1 MEYGELNKGIAV
13 SYAIVLHEVILAL
26 ASALDYVGI
35 DDVSHGKR
43 VARMAAECARVAGWS
58 QAEQDQLILLG
69 LLHDCGV
76 SSTQVHRHL
85 VEEWE
90 WKDAEDHARHGSE
103 LLQQA
108 GLLAQFA
115 LPVRYH
121 HTHWS
126 QLQDVELE
134 PGLKRQANLI
144 FLVDRVDALRAQSG
158 SREEPERWR
167 QVIADHAITQF
178 APELCQLF
186 LQASDNDSFWFSLE
200 ADALDAFFVE
210 WLRHAESQAVEYPA
224 LLELALMFASIV
236 DGKSRFTYRH
246 SLGVKAVAE
255 LLAHVARLSKKE
267 QECVALASLLH
278 DLGKLRV
285 EDAILEKQGPFDAHE
300 RKVMNHH
307 SFDTEQILKR
317 IGGFG
322 EIAHI
327 AAMHHETLD
336 GLGYPRRVKGEDIP
350 RTARII
356 AVADVFQALVQ
367 NRPYRP
373 PLSLAAAREVLT
385 QMVARGKL
393 DPELVGLLLL
403 HADEA
408 YRLARQHEPA

>member
-1 MEYGELNKGIAV
+1 M

-85 VEEWE
+85 VEQWEWE
-90 WKDAEDHARHGSE
+90 GADEHALHGSE
-103 LLQQA
+103 LLQQTR
-108 GLLAQFA
+108 LLAHFA
-115 LPVRYH
+115 APVRYH
-121 HTHWS
+121 HTYWS
-126 QLQDVELE
+126 ELQGIEVDPAV
-134 PGLKRQANLI
+134 KQQANLI

-158 SREEPERWR
+158 GRDEPEQWR
-167 QVIADHAITQF
+167 QVITDHAVSQF
-178 APELCQLF
+178 DPALCQLF
-186 LQASDNDSFWFSLE
+186 LRASDNDSFWFSLE
-200 ADALDAFFVE
+200 EVALDAFFVE
-210 WLRHAESQAVEYPA
+210 WLRHAQAQTVEYPA

-236 DGKSRFTYRH
+236 DGKSSFTYRH

-255 LLAHVARLSKKE
+255 LLAHVARLGQAE
-267 QECVALASLLH
+267 QECVVLASLLH

-285 EDAILEKQGPFDAHE
+285 DDAILEKQGPFDAHE

-307 SFDTEQILKR
+307 SFDTEQILNR

-336 GLGYPRRVKGEDIP
+336 GLGYPRRVKGEEIP
-350 RTARII
+350 RAARII

-367 NRPYRP
+367 NRPYRQ

>member
-1 MEYGELNKGIAV
+1 M

-90 WKDAEDHARHGSE
+90 WAESEHHARHGSE
-103 LLQQA
+103 LLQQT
-108 GLLAQFA
+108 GLLAHLA
-115 LPVRYH
+115 LPIRYH
-121 HTHWS
+121 HTHWA
-126 QLQDVELE
+126 LLHTL
-134 PGLKRQANLI
+134 GLAESVMRQANLI
-144 FLVDRVDALRAQSG
+144 FLVDRVDALRTQSG
-158 SREEPERWR
+158 DGYEPERWR
-167 QVIADHAITQF
+167 RVIADHAGTQF

-186 LQASDNDSFWFSLE
+186 LQASGNDGFWFSLE
-200 ADALDAFFVE
+200 AEALDGFFVD
-210 WLRHAESQAVEYPA
+210 WLRHAESQPIAYPA

-246 SLGVKAVAE
+246 SLGVKGVAQ
-255 LLAHVARLSKKE
+255 LLAQVARLSQAE
-267 QECVALASLLH
+267 QECVVLAALLH

-285 EDAILEKQGPFDAHE
+285 ADAILDKQGPFDEHE
-300 RKVMNHH
+300 RRVMNHH
-307 SFDTEQILKR
+307 SFDTEQILNR

-336 GLGYPRRVKGEDIP
+336 GLGYPRRVKGEEIP
-350 RTARII
+350 IAARII

-373 PLSLAAAREVLT
+373 PLALAAAREVLT